1 MQENSNQNLIQEALR
16 LANTPAG
23 QQLLALM
30 QQKGGDALSKAMN
43 SAAAGN
49 YDQAK
54 QALSSLLADPEARKL
69 LEQLGR

>member
-30 QQKGGDALSKAMN
+30 QQTGGDGLSKAMT

-49 YDQAK
+49 YAQAK

-69 LEQLGR
+69 QEQLGR